1 VAFDKTGTLTVGQ
14 FGVRAVYADGL
25 KEEEALRIATAL
37 ETRSEHPLAEA
48 LVREAE
54 QRNLPTAPA
63 EDVKAIPG
71 RGVEGHLHG
80 ELYRVGRPEWA
91 GELGLGLSPALRRGL
106 DDAEARG
113 ESVIA
118 LMDTKQVL
126 ALFALA
132 DQVRSSAKAA
142 VAQLQRMQIMPVMI
156 TGDAEAVARTVAQ
169 ELGLER
175 YYARVLPQDK
185 AKIVHE
191 LKSHGQTA
199 FVGDG
204 INDAPALQEADL
216 GIAIGAGTN
225 VAIESADL
233 VLVENDP
240 LDVVAAL
247 RLSRATYRKM
257 VQNLLWAT
265 GYNAVT
271 LPLAAGAAYAWGVL
285 LSPAV
290 GAIFMSA
297 STVIVALNAMLL
309 RRLRLDR

>member
-1 VAFDKTGTLTVGQ
+1 MADR
-14 FGVRAVYADGL
+14 VRA
-25 KEEEALRIATAL
+25 
-37 ETRSEHPLAEA
+37 
-48 LVREAE
+48 
-54 QRNLPTAPA
+54 
-63 EDVKAIPG
+63 
-71 RGVEGHLHG
+71 
-80 ELYRVGRPEWA
+80 
-91 GELGLGLSPALRRGL
+91 
-106 DDAEARG
+106 
-113 ESVIA
+113 
-118 LMDTKQVL
+118 
-126 ALFALA
+126 
-132 DQVRSSAKAA
+132 SAKAA
-142 VAQLQRMQIMPVMI
+142 VVQLQRMQITPVI
-156 TGDAEAVARTVAQ
+156 VTGDAEAVARTVAQ

-185 AKIVHE
+185 AKIVRE
-191 LKSHGQTA
+191 LKSQGQTA

-271 LPLAAGAAYAWGVL
+271 LPLAAGVAYAWGIL

-297 STVIVALNAMLL
+297 STVIVAVNAMLL
-309 RRLRLDR
+309 RRLRLAG